1 MFKNTLAHLAKII
14 TIEDD
19 ISMKNPV
26 FLFKLLFNR
35 IHNFLKN
42 SNIVKFQLNV
52 LKLKVKTKNS

>member
-42 SNIVKFQLNV
+42 CNIVKFQLNV